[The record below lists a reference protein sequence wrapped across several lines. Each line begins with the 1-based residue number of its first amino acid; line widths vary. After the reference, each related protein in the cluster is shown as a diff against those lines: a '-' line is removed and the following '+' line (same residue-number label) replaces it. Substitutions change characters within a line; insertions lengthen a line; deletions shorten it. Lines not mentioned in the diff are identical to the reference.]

1 MTCVA
6 LALYLHSHFAG
17 NEVLK
22 IPIMESAGE
31 AVTLQLE
38 GQISGKW
45 VDLLQLTTE
54 EYLYREA
61 KLILDLNKISF
72 ADRGGIVL
80 LKQLVGRQVSILN
93 ASPFIAQ
100 QITAAAQ

>member
-1 MTCVA
+1 
-6 LALYLHSHFAG
+6 LATQLHFSPAR

-22 IPIMESAGE
+22 ISIVESTGE

-45 VDLLQLTTE
+45 VDLLQLTSE
-54 EYLYREA
+54 EYLYRKA
-61 KLILDLNKISF
+61 RLTLDLARVRF
-72 ADRGGIVL
+72 VDREGIAL
-80 LKQLVGRQVSILN
+80 LKKLVGHQVAILN

-100 QITAAAQ
+100 QITAAL

>member
-1 MTCVA
+1 
-6 LALYLHSHFAG
+6 
-17 NEVLK
+17 VLK
-22 IPIMESAGE
+22 ISIMESAGE

-54 EYLYREA
+54 EYLYREVR
-61 KLILDLNKISF
+61 LTLDLSRVRF
-72 ADRGGIVL
+72 ADRDGIVL
-80 LKQLVGRQVSILN
+80 LKQLVGGQVAILN
-93 ASPFIAQ
+93 ASPFIAR